1 MTDDLEQVTL
11 FRADVLAVAEM
22 SAALDPDSPNV
33 DDLGAELV
41 ELQPYIM
48 SFGEAVGGPVR
59 VGMQLTADPES
70 ARSFILPA
78 SVWQYLLIRHRPA

>member
-1 MTDDLEQVTL
+1 MTDDLERAVL

-22 SAALDPDSPNV
+22 SAALDPGSPNV
-33 DDLGAELV
+33 DDLRAELD
-41 ELQPYIM
+41 EIQPYTM
-48 SFGEAVGGPVR
+48 SFGESVGGPVR
-59 VGMQLTADPES
+59 VGLNLTEEPES